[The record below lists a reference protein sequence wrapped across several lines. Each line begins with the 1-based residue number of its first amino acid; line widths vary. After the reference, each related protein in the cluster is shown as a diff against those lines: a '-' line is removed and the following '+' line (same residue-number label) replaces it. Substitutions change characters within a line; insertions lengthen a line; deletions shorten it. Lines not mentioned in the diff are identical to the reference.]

1 MFCHFCH
8 LNDKSEEFAK
18 CFKISIWLSEF
29 QYIKEKSRGLLAG
42 PANPVP
48 YPTCRC
54 FIWVAHTTPGFA
66 RHVFLTN
73 SYFEKGCRIPKGI
86 VVVLSS
92 LFFKEIAKMAREAI
106 HLCLRLLHVSYKSKF
121 DSYGVRNSVLI
132 ISHITFFPTTFLEIE
147 LNFNPSFFFLLLK
160 ALCRIIFS
168 ILFRVSNHQILGK
181 EN

>member
-132 ISHITFFPTTFLEIE
+132 ISHITLFPTTFLEIE
-147 LNFNPSFFFLLLK
+147 L
-160 ALCRIIFS
+160 
-168 ILFRVSNHQILGK
+168 ILTRVSFSRY
-181 EN
+181 